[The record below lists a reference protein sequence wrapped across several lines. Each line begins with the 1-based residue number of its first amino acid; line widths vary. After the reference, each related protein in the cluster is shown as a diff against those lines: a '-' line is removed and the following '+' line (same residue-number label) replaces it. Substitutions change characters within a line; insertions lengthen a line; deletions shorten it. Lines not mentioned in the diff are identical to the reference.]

1 MIFRSLAELRGLSRW
16 APIVAGVHLALVTA
30 VGHVRVEH
38 VVVDLLV
45 VALAVA
51 GRRSRAFLTAAMPLW
66 MTGVLYADLQP
77 LLLPLRGEIFTG
89 ALWALDA
96 TLFPAPGGRPWPAF
110 FAEHNHPFWDLVC
123 GAAYLLYLFQFFGVV
138 IYLYIR
144 EARLGRAMAWCFLGV
159 NLIGIAIYVLL
170 PAAPPWYVL
179 AHGPGPADLTV
190 APSAAGAAR
199 FDELL
204 GIRYFSNFYA
214 RNPNVFGAM
223 PSLHVAYPTVAAF
236 FLWRQGPLLRAF
248 GLLFAALVAFSAIYL
263 VHHYVLD
270 VVAGAAVGLV
280 TCTIVELAT
289 APGRPAAHREMA

>member
-1 MIFRSLAELRGLSRW
+1 M
-16 APIVAGVHLALVTA
+16 
-30 VGHVRVEH
+30 
-38 VVVDLLV
+38 
-45 VALAVA
+45 
-51 GRRSRAFLTAAMPLW
+51 
-66 MTGVLYADLQP
+66 
-77 LLLPLRGEIFTG
+77 
-89 ALWALDA
+89 
-96 TLFPAPGGRPWPAF
+96 
-110 FAEHNHPFWDLVC
+110 
-123 GAAYLLYLFQFFGVV
+123 
-138 IYLYIR
+138 
-144 EARLGRAMAWCFLGV
+144 
-159 NLIGIAIYVLL
+159 
-170 PAAPPWYVL
+170 L